1 MFSMFSIS
9 LQYAVLAAGCAT
21 VAQGDSR
28 PVLSGRFH
36 LYCPSQCA
44 AWAEE
49 QVAPRVHH
57 LQFPT
62 SGPLELF
69 NQWFVGRALAADV
82 LSLSLATK
90 GSRGATRDV
99 AKAKLLTTIHGGLSF
114 GRLLLAYRRPCWPIW
129 FRVALQAVPGGL
141 QSGLVQQNL
150 TYLLEVLSW
159 VQRPPNGTAVYCVH
173 AGLYIGKA
181 NLRRSQPGSSG
192 LAVWWVWHL
201 YGGVLDFYQSRG
213 RKHRRRTIGP
223 MESCSSS
230 SSSSAGSSKK
240 RETKFAKA
248 KELLAGQV
256 AYLKAF
262 AVAQRERIVEA
273 QASTEAP
280 LLPGSAD
287 SPPLNQ
293 TQLDQIRNLLSEFQ
307 PKQPEQAPH
316 PPRVRGQ
323 TKNPPADGSA
333 DVSPWQKALVASWFC
348 GHIQLVAYSRRG
360 VGGPL
365 PVFGDDH
372 YPLFLS
378 SAATRTPRLFI
389 PRGWRRWKGER
400 QVYDAAQQVDKFLA
414 SCGLRTA
421 TRAVLG
427 KVFCVGSF
435 LSEESSPAWYSATVA
450 VGAMISKW
458 LLALQ
463 SGGAGGPPRFST
475 GGHASGTGAQST
487 CFGGLT

>member
-1 MFSMFSIS
+1 M
-9 LQYAVLAAGCAT
+9 
-21 VAQGDSR
+21 AQGDSR

-150 TYLLEVLSW
+150 TYLLEVLPW
-159 VQRPPNGTAVYCVH
+159 VQKPPNGTAVYCVH

-192 LAVWWVWHL
+192 LAVWRVWHL

-213 RKHRRRTIGP
+213 RKHRCRTIGP
-223 MESCSSS
+223 IESSS
-230 SSSSAGSSKK
+230 SSSSSS
-240 RETKFAKA
+240 
-248 KELLAGQV
+248 
-256 AYLKAF
+256 
-262 AVAQRERIVEA
+262 
-273 QASTEAP
+273 
-280 LLPGSAD
+280 
-287 SPPLNQ
+287 
-293 TQLDQIRNLLSEFQ
+293 LS
-307 PKQPEQAPH
+307 
-316 PPRVRGQ
+316 
-323 TKNPPADGSA
+323 
-333 DVSPWQKALVASWFC
+333 
-348 GHIQLVAYSRRG
+348 
-360 VGGPL
+360 
-365 PVFGDDH
+365 
-372 YPLFLS
+372 
-378 SAATRTPRLFI
+378 
-389 PRGWRRWKGER
+389 
-400 QVYDAAQQVDKFLA
+400 
-414 SCGLRTA
+414 
-421 TRAVLG
+421 
-427 KVFCVGSF
+427 
-435 LSEESSPAWYSATVA
+435 
-450 VGAMISKW
+450 
-458 LLALQ
+458 
-463 SGGAGGPPRFST
+463 
-475 GGHASGTGAQST
+475 
-487 CFGGLT
+487 